1 MFFPK
6 SDTEGSRRQSL
17 LGSGKKGTAV
27 LLWNKLGTLASGSEV
42 CGYIHHLQAIY
53 NLKGEISVFIC
64 EYEMST
70 QHQWLWRRIQSSCD
84 QKTAGNTELQL
95 PGKLSEKLK

>member
-1 MFFPK
+1 MRNYKLIECSYKAGIEKMFFPK

-70 QHQWLWRRIQSSCD
+70 QHQWLWRRI
-84 QKTAGNTELQL
+84 
-95 PGKLSEKLK
+95 